1 MNRILDEALQ
11 SGEKRREQQ
20 RLIAAIKR
28 EEDVNE
34 VDLVESARLLQEENV
49 KKPKSRE
56 ATRSIVEGIIESSNT
71 NTKEKR
77 GLVDQGRQR
86 ALVEAADTQQTTSQ
100 GFRATISSKYSKD
113 LPSTSIQALEY
124 LQYELL
130 EEAEAISSGHSPGI
144 REELV
149 AKLREGN
156 RHAFLLMDQLF
167 CKDDSQVKAI
177 IPKSLGNWLLLV
189 SCTSSSEESMQN
201 LAHGAYLTLLR
212 MMMIHGNNKKPCL
225 LFSFKELPL
234 QLQSWFGIGSSCGK
248 CPPQE
253 QPHSDDTPESI
264 IGGGNNKE
272 TLARFLHLWET
283 AFSQDMVHFDVD
295 ISKSATASIVA
306 LLLAGL
312 DEMFGSKKT

>member
-1 MNRILDEALQ
+1 MNRILDGALQ

-28 EEDVNE
+28 EEEVNE
-34 VDLVESARLLQEENV
+34 VDLVESARLLQEDNV

-56 ATRSIVEGIIESSNT
+56 ATRSIVEGIES

-77 GLVDQGRQR
+77 VDQGRQR
-86 ALVEAADTQQTTSQ
+86 ALVEAADTQQTASQ
-100 GFRATISSKYSKD
+100 GFRATISSKFSKD

-130 EEAEAISSGHSPGI
+130 EEASSGHSPGI

-177 IPKSLGNWLLLV
+177 VPKPLVHWLLLV
-189 SCTSSSEESMQN
+189 ACTSSSDESMQN
-201 LAHGAYLTLLR
+201 LSHGAYLTLLR
-212 MMMIHGNNKKPCL
+212 MMINGNKKPCL

-234 QLQSWFGIGSSCGK
+234 QLQSWFGVGSCGK
-248 CPPQE
+248 WAPQE
-253 QPHSDDTPESI
+253 QHSDDTQESSI
-264 IGGGNNKE
+264 GGNNKE
-272 TLARFLHLWET
+272 TLARFLHLWDT

-295 ISKSATASIVA
+295 ISKPATASIVA